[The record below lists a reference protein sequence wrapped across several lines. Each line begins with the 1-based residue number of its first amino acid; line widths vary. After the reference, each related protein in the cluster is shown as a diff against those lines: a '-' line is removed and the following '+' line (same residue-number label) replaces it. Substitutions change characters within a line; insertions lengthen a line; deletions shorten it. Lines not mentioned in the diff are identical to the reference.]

1 MEITKR
7 AGRHTVNMVILMMKK
22 IQSIK
27 SVNVLVSKHVIARS
41 VTKGGVKS
49 AENVGKRKKQNDHK
63 S

>member
-41 VTKGGVKS
+41 VTKGGDRNV
-49 AENVGKRKKQNDHK
+49 ANVGERKRQNSPK
-63 S
+63 N